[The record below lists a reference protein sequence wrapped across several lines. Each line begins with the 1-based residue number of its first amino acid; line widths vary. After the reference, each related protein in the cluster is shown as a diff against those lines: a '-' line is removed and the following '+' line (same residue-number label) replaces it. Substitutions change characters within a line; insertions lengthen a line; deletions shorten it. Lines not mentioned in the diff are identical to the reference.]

1 MKRKVFQLEICLNLY
16 KFFFKS
22 VSDFLFKKN
31 SKVLEHTDLNYVRV
45 IC

>member
-1 MKRKVFQLEICLNLY
+1 MKRKVFQLEICLN
-16 KFFFKS
+16 KFFLKS